1 MVLDSGSQAQC
12 ALITWEA
19 CKKEE
24 SQPHLSRETES
35 AEGSQESVFKKKIY
49 SSPILNLRDP
59 D

>member
-49 SSPILNLRDP
+49 SSPILNLSDP

>member
-35 AEGSQESVFKKKIY
+35 AEGSQESVFKKKNIFF
-49 SSPILNLRDP
+49 PNP
-59 D
+59 QPK